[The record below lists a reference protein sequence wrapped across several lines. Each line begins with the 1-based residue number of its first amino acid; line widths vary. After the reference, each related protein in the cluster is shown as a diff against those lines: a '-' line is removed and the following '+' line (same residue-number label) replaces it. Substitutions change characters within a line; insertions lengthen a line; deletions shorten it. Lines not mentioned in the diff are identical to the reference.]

1 MAAKTIKKL
10 LKSLQN
16 DLESAWKSV
25 QRLRTLLESP
35 KQRKNLKNTTVFH
48 HFRALEKN
56 KTRQAAAMGSQE
68 AARTTKKLLKSLH
81 KQLP

>member
-35 KQRKNLKNTTVFH
+35 KQRKTS
-48 HFRALEKN
+48 
-56 KTRQAAAMGSQE
+56 KTPWFFIAAEPWNINPPGYIQARPG
-68 AARTTKKLLKSLH
+68 TK
-81 KQLP
+81 PV